1 MERHETHNERV
12 FMTQQ
17 LVIQRYIFNSFAAC
31 AFHWAILVLTLS
43 TGDTHARTMVSF
55 TPRILTPFQT
65 ADHPGPKD

>member
-17 LVIQRYIFNSFAAC
+17 LEIQRYIFNSSVAC
-31 AFHWAILVLTLS
+31 AFHWATIVLTLS
-43 TGDTHARTMVSF
+43 PQVVPTMVSF
-55 TPRILTPFQT
+55 NPQILTPFQT